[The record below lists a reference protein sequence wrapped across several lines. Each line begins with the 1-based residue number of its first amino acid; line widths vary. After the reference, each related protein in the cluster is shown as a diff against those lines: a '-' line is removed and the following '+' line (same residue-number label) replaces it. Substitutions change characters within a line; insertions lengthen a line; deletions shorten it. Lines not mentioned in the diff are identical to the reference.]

1 MKKLLTFL
9 FFSCCGFVALANH
22 ITGGEIIYTFQGM
35 SGSDYKYH
43 ITLKLYRDYYAP
55 PGSAQLDPQ
64 AAIAI
69 FNNANNQLVLSKDVD
84 SSKVVDLQLTH
95 PNPCINNPPPVRY
108 QVGYYE
114 FDVTLPA
121 TPQGYTI
128 AYQRCCRIAGIN
140 NLINSSTV
148 GATYTAQI
156 PGTSQ
161 LADAPANNSAYFN
174 GSDSVALCAHNPF
187 TYDFGAKDP
196 DKDSLYYYFCNAYV
210 GGTTNQPAPNPP
222 FNPPYS
228 SVPYTGVYDADSPLG
243 SGVKLNSKT
252 GMISGLAPDLGIY
265 VVTVCVDEYRNGIK
279 IATHRK
285 DLQIKVA
292 DCSLTTPMLEPLY
305 INCDGNSL
313 SFANQNMNPL
323 IDTYNW
329 SFGDGH
335 TSTDPTPTNV
345 YTNPGTYQVKLVV
358 NPGEPCSDSALTT
371 AKVYPGFFPGFTSA
385 GVCLSKP
392 VSFKD
397 TSHAVYGVINSW
409 SWDFGDPGSATN
421 LSNLQNPSYIYNSTG
436 VKNVQ
441 FIVSSSVG
449 CVDTIYKDIT
459 IYDKPPIKLAFK
471 DTLICRG
478 DQPLQLHASGSGVF
492 SWTPLTNIVDANTAD
507 PSVTPITTTSYFV
520 QLDDQ
525 GCINKDT
532 VQVRVVDFVTLKAN
546 KDSVICAGDEVQLG
560 ATTDG
565 LKFNWTPSNLV
576 NDPSLLNAITAPTS
590 TTTYQIT
597 ATIGHCSATDDMT
610 ITTIPYPGSN
620 AGADT
625 VICYYTTA
633 QLHGSIKGSTFS
645 WAPANTLS
653 SPYILNPVA
662 SPKFTTSYILTVYDT
677 LGCPKPGRDTVLVTM
692 LPKVNAYA
700 GKDTAVVIGQPLQL
714 NATGGIAYEWK
725 PATALNQANIP
736 NPVAV
741 YDGSGDS
748 IRYKVMVTDEAG
760 CVDSAYITVKVF
772 KTSPQVFVPTA
783 FTPNGDGLN
792 DVFRPIAV
800 GLTKIE
806 YFSVYN
812 RWGQLVFTTTQN
824 GKGWDGKIGGEVQPS
839 GTFVWM
845 VKGVDYTGKPVFEK
859 GTVTLIR

>member
-1 MKKLLTFL
+1 
-9 FFSCCGFVALANH
+9 
-22 ITGGEIIYTFQGM
+22 
-35 SGSDYKYH
+35 
-43 ITLKLYRDYYAP
+43 
-55 PGSAQLDPQ
+55 
-64 AAIAI
+64 
-69 FNNANNQLVLSKDVD
+69 
-84 SSKVVDLQLTH
+84 
-95 PNPCINNPPPVRY
+95 
-108 QVGYYE
+108 
-114 FDVTLPA
+114 
-121 TPQGYTI
+121 
-128 AYQRCCRIAGIN
+128 
-140 NLINSSTV
+140 
-148 GATYTAQI
+148 
-156 PGTSQ
+156 
-161 LADAPANNSAYFN
+161 
-174 GSDSVALCAHNPF
+174 
-187 TYDFGAKDP
+187 
-196 DKDSLYYYFCNAYV
+196 
-210 GGTTNQPAPNPP
+210 
-222 FNPPYS
+222 
-228 SVPYTGVYDADSPLG
+228 
-243 SGVKLNSKT
+243 
-252 GMISGLAPDLGIY
+252 
-265 VVTVCVDEYRNGIK
+265 
-279 IATHRK
+279 
-285 DLQIKVA
+285 
-292 DCSLTTPMLEPLY
+292 
-305 INCDGNSL
+305 
-313 SFANQNMNPL
+313 
-323 IDTYNW
+323 
-329 SFGDGH
+329 
-335 TSTDPTPTNV
+335 
-345 YTNPGTYQVKLVV
+345 
-358 NPGEPCSDSALTT
+358 
-371 AKVYPGFFPGFTSA
+371 
-385 GVCLSKP
+385 
-392 VSFKD
+392 
-397 TSHAVYGVINSW
+397 
-409 SWDFGDPGSATN
+409 
-421 LSNLQNPSYIYNSTG
+421 
-436 VKNVQ
+436 
-441 FIVSSSVG
+441 
-449 CVDTIYKDIT
+449 
-459 IYDKPPIKLAFK
+459 
-471 DTLICRG
+471 
-478 DQPLQLHASGSGVF
+478 
-492 SWTPLTNIVDANTAD
+492 VDANTAD

-546 KDSVICAGDEVQLG
+546 KDSVICAGDAVQLG

-565 LKFNWTPSNLV
+565 LKFNWTPSNQV

-633 QLHGSIKGSTFS
+633 QLHGSIKGNTFS

-653 SPYILNPVA
+653 NPYVLNPVA

-824 GKGWDGKIGGEVQPS
+824 GKGWDGKIGGEEQPS